1 MTANMTTGGGSGLAG
16 DRELFRQ
23 ALSNNWP
30 ISPEIK
36 KMYMDLA
43 ATIAAHGQVK
53 DKSGDIQK
61 ATVRDRLSAIKVTM
75 LAERLDLLK
84 IQAAMRAQMNE
95 FHAIHLHKHDHQHD
109 HHHEETGV
117 RILEV
122 DDWYENND
130 RIIAQTDGPSSQDP
144 QKPSEVQGSQLRAT
158 VGKNGNGSH
167 RNGKGPRKKKK

>member
-16 DRELFRQ
+16 DLELFRQ

-75 LAERLDLLK
+75 LAERLDL
-84 IQAAMRAQMNE
+84 
-95 FHAIHLHKHDHQHD
+95 
-109 HHHEETGV
+109 
-117 RILEV
+117 
-122 DDWYENND
+122 
-130 RIIAQTDGPSSQDP
+130 
-144 QKPSEVQGSQLRAT
+144 
-158 VGKNGNGSH
+158 
-167 RNGKGPRKKKK
+167 